1 MHPLYFDYNATTP
14 VHPLVFEAMLPWFKE
29 SFGNPGCAHPWGL
42 TARKGLDAAR
52 EEVARGIGAQPEE
65 IIFTSGAT
73 ESNNLALYGMLTTPA
88 KQHLI
93 ISAIE
98 HPAIMEPARDLE
110 ARGARLTIIPVNA
123 DGLVRPEDVLQACSN
138 DTALISIMLAN
149 NEVGS
154 IQPIREIAALAKK
167 QGIPV
172 HTDAA
177 QAVGKI
183 PLSVD
188 DLGVDLLSIAGH
200 KIYAPKGIGALYVR
214 KGIRIA
220 ARTLGGGQEGG
231 IRPGTENLPYIV
243 GLGAACTL
251 AKDVSKEY
259 TRQQNLGERFMGG
272 LAALGRPFCIHG
284 KKAPGLP
291 GTMSV
296 GFKGLKAGDIIS
308 GLVTYDVGVSAGA
321 ACHAGKENV
330 SSVLTAMQAPLEY
343 ARGTIRFS
351 WGRMTREEDIDAL
364 LSRLA
369 LVLNAL

>member
-29 SFGNPGCAHPWGL
+29 NFGNPGCAHAWGVI
-42 TARKGLDAAR
+42 ARKGLDRAR
-52 EEVARGIGAQPEE
+52 EEVAQGIGAQPEE

-73 ESNNLALYGMLTTPA
+73 ESNNLALYGMFTTPE

-110 ARGARLTIIPVNA
+110 AHGARITIIPVDAN
-123 DGLVRPEDVLQACSN
+123 GLVSPEDVLKACAK

-154 IQPIREIAALAKK
+154 IQPIREITALAKK
-167 QGIPV
+167 RGIPV

-183 PLSVD
+183 PVNVN

-214 KGIRIA
+214 KGIQIR
-220 ARTLGGGQEGG
+220 ARTLGGGQEAG

-251 AKDVSKEY
+251 ARDVSREY
-259 TRQQNLGERFMGG
+259 RRQQGLGERFTRG
-272 LAALGRPFCIHG
+272 LVALGHPFCIHG
-284 KKAPGLP
+284 EKAPGLP

-296 GFKGLKAGDIIS
+296 GFKNLNAGDIIS

-321 ACHAGKENV
+321 ACHAGKEKV

-351 WGRMTREEDIDAL
+351 WGRMTHEKDIDEL
-364 LSRLA
+364 ISRLQ
-369 LVLNAL
+369 LVLSAL